1 MLTNGQFKGVINGKE
16 LRDYKKLINWNITDE
31 RKRLELINNIFNLDA
46 IGSQDTYWQDIWDCG
61 ICKSNLNTTDARW
74 EETNIANFLETV
86 GTYFIYGY
94 DKKEKKR
101 KKELELFDTMTQ
113 EDVSNDKNYR
123 LAPPD
128 RIIKSDFK
136 MRELFAGTYE
146 EYVEKVSKTIY
157 EVKSRD
163 SWERIKHNEE
173 EKIKLLTDAQ
183 RNLDI
188 LNKQMKDF
196 KEGIKLQ
203 YNKIE
208 EMFYNGRT
216 RGTNVTLYHLRNNIR
231 DVKDYM
237 IMCKL
242 AYTNRVMVKP
252 DKCKTSYNILE
263 RVDYLDPTH
272 IRAMLSLGRMK
283 LDPSKDISIIAYD
296 INKKIKDMY
305 SNGELSDR
313 DMYIIE
319 GLQYNV
325 PYETLAKE
333 LGIKLQNVEKA
344 ITRMCNNI
352 VKSFYNDHMD
362 LYFLNESRGKYKTC
376 SRCGE
381 TKLIN
386 RFDKDKTGKYGVRG
400 YCKDCYSRK
409 K

>member
-1 MLTNGQFKGVINGKE
+1 MLTNGQFKGKINGKD
-16 LRDYKKLINWNITDE
+16 LSDYKKLIDWNITDE
-31 RKRLELINNIFNLDA
+31 SKRFELINDIFNLDN
-46 IGSQDTYWQDIWDCG
+46 IGSLDDYWQEIWDCG
-61 ICKSNLNTTDARW
+61 ICKVNLDKTSARW
-74 EETNIANFLETV
+74 EETNISNFLETV

-101 KKELELFDTMTQ
+101 KKELELFESMTQ

-128 RIIKSDFK
+128 RITKSDFK
-136 MRELFAGTYE
+136 MRELFAGSYE
-146 EYVEKVSKTIY
+146 EYVEKVSKTRY
-157 EVKSRD
+157 EIKSRD

-188 LNKQMKDF
+188 LIKQMKDL
-196 KEGIKLQ
+196 KRGVVLQ
-203 YNKIE
+203 YNKVE
-208 EMFYNGRT
+208 EVVCNGKT

-242 AYTNRVMVKP
+242 AYTNRVMIKP

-272 IRAMLSLGRMK
+272 IRVMLSLGRMK

-333 LGIKLQNVEKA
+333 LKIKSNNMQIHVDK
-344 ITRMCNNI
+344 ICNNI

-362 LYFLNESRGKYKTC
+362 LYFLNKSKGRYKTC
-376 SRCGE
+376 SKCGE
-381 TKLIN
+381 IKLVSQ
-386 RFDKDKTGKYGVRG
+386 FDKNGKKGLKSM
-400 YCKDCYSRK
+400 CKKCRK
-409 K
+409 

>member
-1 MLTNGQFKGVINGKE
+1 MLTDGRFKGKINGKE
-16 LRDYKKLINWNITDE
+16 LTDYKKLINWNIDDE
-31 RKRLELINNIFNLDA
+31 DKRLELIKEMFNLDE
-46 IGSQDTYWQDIWDCG
+46 IGSNDEFWKEIWDCG
-61 ICKSNLNTTDARW
+61 VCKSNLNTTDARW
-74 EETNIANFLETV
+74 EETNIAKFLETV
-86 GTYFIYGY
+86 GTYFVYGY

-101 KKELELFDTMTQ
+101 KKDLELFESMTQ
-113 EDVSNDKNYR
+113 DDIVTDKNYR

-128 RIIKSDFK
+128 KIGKSDFK

-146 EYVEKVSKTIY
+146 EYVEKVSKTRY
-157 EVKSRD
+157 EIKSKD

-188 LNKQMKDF
+188 LNKQMWNLKRNVV
-196 KEGIKLQ
+196 LQ
-203 YNKIE
+203 YNKVE
-208 EMFYNGRT
+208 EVFCNGKT
-216 RGTNVTLYHLRNNIR
+216 RGTNVTLYHLRNNIK

-242 AYTNRVMVKP
+242 SYTNRVMIKP
-252 DKCKTSYNILE
+252 DKCKTSYNVLE
-263 RVDYLDPTH
+263 KVDYLDPTH

-283 LDPSKDISIIAYD
+283 LDPSKNIAIIAYD

-333 LGIKLQNVEKA
+333 LNIKSNNMQIHVDK
-344 ITRMCNNI
+344 ICNNI
-352 VKSFYNDHMD
+352 VKSFYTDHMD

-376 SRCGE
+376 SKCGE
-381 TKLIN
+381 VKLIN
-386 RFDKDKTGKYGVRG
+386 QFDKNGKRG
-400 YCKDCYSRK
+400 LYPSCKKCRK
-409 K
+409 G